1 MKALLFLSIFSLCG
15 ILPLTLAGQ
24 TKPVDLV
31 AAPDTAV
38 EEETEYELI
47 VLEPGYEAYLVTQ
60 FPMEYYSENY
70 YKTWN
75 QQYVTEWNIRF
86 LSGPH
91 RELFENKIYYDLMT
105 NYGMEL
111 EYRLYYFFRFF
122 EDKYDI
128 TLVYR
133 AR

>member
-1 MKALLFLSIFSLCG
+1 MKTLLFLSIFYLCS

-60 FPMEYYSENY
+60 LPMEYYSENY

-75 QQYVTEWNIRF
+75 HQYVTEWNIRF
-86 LSGPH
+86 LSGPR
-91 RELFENKIYYDLMT
+91 RELFDNEIYYDPMT
-105 NYGMEL
+105 NYGLEL
-111 EYRLYYFFRFF
+111 ECRLYHFFRFF

-133 AR
+133 GK

>member
-1 MKALLFLSIFSLCG
+1 MKALLFLLIFSFFS
-15 ILPLTLAGQ
+15 ILPSNLAGQ

-31 AAPDTAV
+31 VASDTAV

-47 VLEPGYEAYLVTQ
+47 VLEPGYETYLVSQ
-60 FPMEYYSENY
+60 PPMEYYTENY

-75 QQYVTEWNIRF
+75 HQYVTEWNIRF

>member
-1 MKALLFLSIFSLCG
+1 MKALHFLSICYLCS

-24 TKPVDLV
+24 AESIAKV
-31 AAPDTAV
+31 AASDTAL

-47 VLEPGYEAYLVTQ
+47 VMEPGYETYLVTQ
-60 FPMEYYSENY
+60 LPMEFYSENY

-86 LSGPH
+86 LSGPR
-91 RELFENKIYYDLMT
+91 RELFDNEIHYNPMT
-105 NYGMEL
+105 NYGLEL
-111 EYRLYYFFRFF
+111 EYRLYHFFRFF

-133 AR
+133 RR